1 MSQLAT
7 SASASASA
15 PAPAPAP
22 DADEA
27 VSGRQSRW
35 ESLKPL
41 VLDAVVPTASYYLLS
56 KGFGMSTL
64 AALAWSSVVPAGR
77 TLWGLVKER
86 RLNGFAALI
95 LVAGLVG
102 LLLSLLAGDPRLMLA
117 KDSGITATI
126 GVAVLVSVAVG
137 RPLMTV
143 GLKPWVT
150 KRNPVRTAV
159 WERLVAERGQFAR
172 MERAVALGAFGLAVG
187 ALDAAMNMLGVSL
200 QRTYGRSIM
209 LGFHAAYSL
218 GGIAG
223 ASIAWAGA
231 HWDLSLFV
239 SYLPV
244 VVVLLPAALV
254 GSRWYVDAAA
264 HATATATATATAG
277 AEAGDAGEG
286 KGGPVVFKLLLPL
299 CLVMTFAYIGDS
311 TVSNWSAKYLQDV
324 LGSSEEVSTVPY
336 NVYMVMTLLGRGLG
350 DLGVRRFG
358 AVAVVRVGSVVAAL
372 GFAIVAAAPG
382 AWTGILGFTVLG
394 FGLSVIVPQTFAA
407 AGRQAFERHGPGASD
422 AAVARLN
429 VFNYVGFLIG
439 SPLVGALGD
448 AWNYR
453 GAMLV
458 PMVLV
463 LVTLLYARSFAPGA
477 DRYGDGHERPRTADV
492 GRGSNGL

>member
-1 MSQLAT
+1 MTDELRRGRASLAFSFLVQGVT
-7 SASASASA
+7 FALLVTRI
-15 PAPAPAP
+15 PAIQ
-22 DADEA
+22 DRYGISD
-27 VSGRQSRW
+27 G
-35 ESLKPL
+35 
-41 VLDAVVPTASYYLLS
+41 LLPV
-56 KGFGMSTL
+56 FL
-64 AALAWSSVVPAGR
+64 AAVPILAGVGSVG
-77 TLWGLVKER
+77 TEWLVKR
-86 RLNGFAALI
+86 VPPSRVLRWSQP
-95 LVAGLVG
+95 VV
-102 LLLSLLAGDPRLMLA
+102 LLALLGVGAGDALWQ
-117 KDSGITATI
+117 
-126 GVAVLVSVAVG
+126 V
-137 RPLMTV
+137 
-143 GLKPWVT
+143 
-150 KRNPVRTAV
+150 
-159 WERLVAERGQFAR
+159 
-172 MERAVALGAFGLAVG
+172 AVALGAFGLAVG
-187 ALDAAMNMLGVSL
+187 ALDASMNMLGVSL
-200 QRTYGRSIM
+200 QRTHGRSIM

-244 VVVLLPAALV
+244 VAVLLPAALV
-254 GSRWYVDAAA
+254 GSRWYVDATGTGTGTG
-264 HATATATATATAG
+264 TAGASAG
-277 AEAGDAGEG
+277 AEAGDAREG

-358 AVAVVRVGSVVAAL
+358 AVAVVRAGSVVAAL

-394 FGLSVIVPQTFAA
+394 LGLCVIVPQTFAA
-407 AGRQAFERHGPGASD
+407 AGRLFPGASD
-422 AAVARLN
+422 SAVARLN